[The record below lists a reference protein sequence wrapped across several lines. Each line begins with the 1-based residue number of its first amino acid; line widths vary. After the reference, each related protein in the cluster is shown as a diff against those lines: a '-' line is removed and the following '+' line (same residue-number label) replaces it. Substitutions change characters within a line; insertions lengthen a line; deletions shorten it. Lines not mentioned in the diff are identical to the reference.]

1 MKTTF
6 LKIILLVA
14 VNTISCKAQQ
24 LPLNTN
30 MEDIPIN
37 GYVKDFDNELNPYVG
52 TYNATYEG
60 KEITLFITKEENRPM
75 KLMNKN
81 FYNDV
86 LSIRYIVKNP
96 SGIVL
101 QNTKDMNLND
111 QTRFNI
117 LSMGTMPELGK
128 VAFGYDGTNCGVGWG
143 QIDLKKLNAMQISWD
158 YYPNNRIVSDAT
170 CPPGTD
176 TTVYLPHTKGLVFT
190 KQ

>member
-1 MKTTF
+1 MERF
-6 LKIILLVA
+6 IIFCGLFA
-14 VNTISCKAQQ
+14 VLFCKAQQ
-24 LPLNTN
+24 LPLNTW
-30 MEDIPIN
+30 MENTPN
-37 GYVKDFDNELNPYVG
+37 NAHLKDLGNELAPYAG
-52 TYNATYEG
+52 IYKANYKG
-60 KEITLFITKEENRPM
+60 NEITLFITKDED
-75 KLMNKN
+75 KLIKYPDQQ
-81 FYNDV
+81 FYKDV
-86 LSIRYIVKNP
+86 LTIRYIVKNS
-96 SGIVL
+96 SGTVL

-143 QIDLKKLNAMQISWD
+143 QIELKKLNDMQISWD
-158 YYPNNRIVSDAT
+158 YYPNNRIISDAT